1 MFLYLSV
8 FDNNSDDDDDDDDD
22 DDKGLSFKCI

>member
-22 DDKGLSFKCI
+22 DKGLSFKCI